1 MSVIEGLQLAGVKTI
16 SLPDVPQEMSHTDV
30 GNEFVISR
38 SLSGAVVSRYGD
50 KVWDVKSYCA
60 AGKTIYNFVSWRS
73 NNGSELFD
81 IVVGEMKQV
90 QIARMHLYSKPR
102 KVGSIGLTPVRLLAN
117 LAMDN
122 NLTLQQLLCSF
133 DNVKLLAK
141 GLSASSK
148 SSIVSVLELL
158 SELYDLSLM
167 HPEARFPCSPQDCIQ
182 ELGRIFSYHY
192 GLDVEQTMLIPTRVY
207 AALIVGLDN
216 ALDEFNGVSGSLCD
230 FFQARK
236 ENPMF
241 GCQVSK
247 YRNNGRA
254 VVWDEALEAVGLHD
268 YFSKYSITNMP
279 DLYSHLN
286 FIRYYSKTWIHLF
299 SGMRCNEA
307 RCLPFNTLQKIEV
320 NGAQFIVLRGYT
332 SKIESQNQTPTL
344 WISAPIVEKGVSAAQ
359 SLAKIAVIRNG
370 WDDSDLSAF
379 PLFPVIS
386 QSRKNTKCVH
396 YATAPIMATPLVR
409 FTYRALKLIN
419 GLSIV
424 EEDLAELDE
433 FDGFRDWRGKS
444 NLAVGAQW
452 PLCTHQCRRS
462 LAVYSARS
470 GLVSLGVLSIQYK
483 HLTEAMTSYYRADSA
498 FAQNFIVSDDQKL
511 FVSEIAAEQRM
522 FGYVRYSQNVINSSG
537 RLWGGEGNRI
547 QVSRDRGRPLII
559 ATDREVTLKKFKKG
573 EMVYKEGPLGGC
585 VNPEPCEKIGFMN
598 VLVCTDCQYSILDG
612 ASVVKIKHGLRNLER
627 SKSMFAAE
635 SPFYKQLSNEVEAIT
650 QRLTKIDGI

>member
-1 MSVIEGLQLAGVKTI
+1 MSIIDGLQLAGAKTI
-16 SLPDVPQEMSHTDV
+16 SLPDVYHEIRHSIV
-30 GNEFVISR
+30 GNEFVVSR
-38 SLSGAVVSRYGD
+38 NLSGAVVSRYGD
-50 KVWDVKSYCA
+50 KVWDVKVYCA

-73 NNGSELFD
+73 DIGSELFD

-90 QIARMHLYSKPR
+90 QIARMNLYSKPR
-102 KVGSIGLTPVRLLAN
+102 KVGSIGLTPLRLLAN

-122 NLTLQQLLCSF
+122 NLTLRQLLGSL
-133 DNVKLLAK
+133 DNVKLLGDA
-141 GLSASSK
+141 LSAKSK
-148 SSIVSVLELL
+148 SSVVAVIELL
-158 SELYDLSLM
+158 SELYELSLM
-167 HPEARFPCSPQDCIQ
+167 HPEARFPYSPQDCIQ
-182 ELGRIFSYHY
+182 ELRQIFGYQY
-192 GLDVEQTMLIPTRVY
+192 GLEVEQTMLIPTRRY
-207 AALIVGLDN
+207 ASLIAGLDY
-216 ALDEFNGVSGSLCD
+216 ALDEFNGVSGSLCK
-230 FFQARK
+230 FFEARK
-236 ENPMF
+236 HNPMF

-254 VVWDEALEAVGLHD
+254 VVWGAALEAVGLHD
-268 YFSKYSITNMP
+268 YFSKYSIVNMV

-320 NGAQFIVLRGYT
+320 NGEEFIVLRGYT
-332 SKIESQNQTPTL
+332 SKIEGQNQTPTF
-344 WISAPIVEKGVSAAQ
+344 WVSAPIVEKGVTAAQ

-370 WDDSDLSAF
+370 WDDSEPSAF

-386 QSRKNTKCVH
+386 QRKENTQCVQ

-409 FTYRALKLIN
+409 FTYRALKRID
-419 GLSIV
+419 GLNIV

-444 NLAVGAQW
+444 NLKVGAQW

-483 HLTEAMTSYYRADSA
+483 HLTEVMTSYYRADSA

-522 FGYVRYSQNVINSSG
+522 FGYVKYNQNVINSSG

-559 ATDREVTLKKFKKG
+559 ATDREVTLKKFKSG
-573 EMVYKEGPLGGC
+573 DMVYKEGPLGGC

-598 VLVCTDCQYSILDG
+598 VLVCTDCKYSILDG

-627 SKSMFAAE
+627 SMSMFSPE
-635 SPFYKQLSNEVEAIT
+635 SPFYKQLSNEVDAIT
-650 QRLTKIDGI
+650 QRLTKVDGV